1 MFLKAL
7 NQTRLPHILIPYKH
21 QPKKGKLGR
30 GREGGGSNVDKK
42 GKRNLP
48 YTGARDIA
56 LADVA
61 QESEDES
68 GVLLMSGFLVPLHLL
83 EGLMKITLIEMV
95 MRMILRRSIFQLPQ
109 RVPFDTEIDQIE
121 LQ

>member
-1 MFLKAL
+1 
-7 NQTRLPHILIPYKH
+7 LIPYKH